1 MTLHMN
7 SSLSLFMHHPS
18 AITFAQPNAWVAE
31 HMRADFHLTDF
42 PPGARVLD
50 IGCGCGKNLSTL
62 MHKGIH
68 ATGIDPD
75 PTAVEYCRHL
85 GLAANVGRAEALP
98 AADESLDGCLLD
110 QVIQFTDVPA
120 AVREVQRVLKPCGTA
135 LIATAG
141 AGYAL
146 YTAIERSGL
155 GRLFGLRMLAN
166 ALVFRLFARRLPGWL
181 GDTLA
186 LSVSHLASLVR
197 ASGLEVETM
206 AEGRRFG
213 AMSTFVYVKARKAA
227 RLENKAVAMLVAPS
241 IDQRTT
247 CAE

>member
-1 MTLHMN
+1 
-7 SSLSLFMHHPS
+7 MHHPS
-18 AITFAQPNAWVAE
+18 AITFAQPNEWVAA
-31 HMRADFHLTDF
+31 HMRADFDLTGF

-62 MHKGIH
+62 VQKGVR

-85 GLAANVGRAEALP
+85 GMVAEVGRAEALP
-98 AADESLDGCLLD
+98 ADDNSLDGCLLD

-120 AVREVQRVLKPCGTA
+120 AVREVHRVLRPQGVA
-135 LIATAG
+135 LIATQG

-146 YTAIERSGL
+146 YTAIERSGI
-155 GRLFGLRMLAN
+155 GRLFGLRMLVN
-166 ALVFRLFARRLPGWL
+166 ALVFRLVSQRLPGWL

-186 LSVSHLASLVR
+186 LSANHLASLVR
-197 ASGLEVETM
+197 AGGLEIETM
-206 AEGRRFG
+206 AEGRRYG
-213 AMSTFVYVKARKAA
+213 AMSTFLYVKARKTE
-227 RLENKAVAMLVAPS
+227 RLENKAVAMPVTPP
-241 IDQRTT
+241 IDDSKT